1 MKTILRALL
10 LGFAALI
17 LSQPAMAATP
27 WIEYTPERFAR
38 VQAAGETILVDVHAD
53 WCPTCKAQGPILE
66 RLRQDKRLGHTVF
79 MRVDFDAEKAFLRA
93 HRIPRQSTILV
104 FRGRTETGRSIAE
117 TDPARLR
124 SFVFKS
130 VG

>member
-17 LSQPAMAATP
+17 LSQPAMAASR
-27 WIEYTPERFAR
+27 WLEYSPERFAR
-38 VQAAGETILVDVHAD
+38 AQAAGETILVDVHAD
-53 WCPTCKAQGPILE
+53 WCPTCKVQGPILE
-66 RLRQDKRLGHTVF
+66 SLRQDKRLGDVVF
-79 MRVDFDAEKAFLRA
+79 MRVDFDTQKEFLRA
-93 HRIPRQSTILV
+93 HRIPRQSTILI

-117 TDPARLR
+117 TNPARLR
-124 SFVFKS
+124 SFVFEA